1 MRYREA
7 VSEDFSTTAAEAFRA
22 ALEEVR
28 RTLEGAGRRQPDEVR
43 EPLQPYGEPPHGE
56 PRSGGGAASGLGD
69 PRELG
74 ERGALLAL
82 AEAAWRRHVGA
93 LLDTH
98 QVQALMGV
106 GTRQAV
112 SDRARR
118 GGLLMLPTAAGRV
131 GYPAFQ
137 FGPGGQPYAAVP
149 RVLEAFAEVEADP
162 WTVASWFRSPQSL
175 LEHATPAEWLGQ
187 GGRDDTLLEAAR
199 RTAARLAP

>member
-1 MRYREA
+1 M
-7 VSEDFSTTAAEAFRA
+7 SEDFSSTAAEAFRA

-28 RTLEGAGRRQPDEVR
+28 RAMERSRFEGIDEVR
-43 EPLQPYGEPPHGE
+43 EPAAPVDWP
-56 PRSGGGAASGLGD
+56 GGGPPEAGLGD
-69 PRELG
+69 PKELG
-74 ERGALLAL
+74 ERAALLAL

-98 QVQALMGV
+98 QVQAIMGV

-137 FGPGGQPYAAVP
+137 FGPGGQPYPAVP
-149 RVLEAFAEVEADP
+149 RVLELFAEVEAEP
-162 WTVASWFRSPQSL
+162 WTVASWFQSPQTL
-175 LEHATPAEWLGQ
+175 LDDATPAEWLGQ
-187 GGRDDTLLEAAR
+187 GGSDDTLLEAAR
-199 RTAARLAP
+199 RTVARLAH

>member
-1 MRYREA
+1 M
-7 VSEDFSTTAAEAFRA
+7 SEDFSSTAAEAFRA

-28 RTLEGAGRRQPDEVR
+28 RAMERSRFEGIDEVR
-43 EPLQPYGEPPHGE
+43 EPAAPVDWP
-56 PRSGGGAASGLGD
+56 GGGPPGGGPPEAGLGD
-69 PRELG
+69 PKELG
-74 ERGALLAL
+74 ERAALLAL

-98 QVQALMGV
+98 QVQAIMGV

-137 FGPGGQPYAAVP
+137 FGPGGQPYPAVP
-149 RVLEAFAEVEADP
+149 RVLELFAEVEADP
-162 WTVASWFRSPQSL
+162 WTVASWFQSPQTL
-175 LEHATPAEWLGQ
+175 LEDATPAEWLGQ
-187 GGRDDTLLEAAR
+187 GGSDDTLLEAAR
-199 RTAARLAP
+199 RTVARLAH

>member
-1 MRYREA
+1 M
-7 VSEDFSTTAAEAFRA
+7 SEDFDSTAADAFRA

-28 RTLEGAGRRQPDEVR
+28 RAMGRSRFEGTDEVR
-43 EPLQPYGEPPHGE
+43 EPAAPVDWP
-56 PRSGGGAASGLGD
+56 GGGPPEGGLGD

-74 ERGALLAL
+74 ERAALLAV

-137 FGPGGQPYAAVP
+137 FGPGGQPYPAVP
-149 RVLEAFAEVEADP
+149 RVLELFAEVEADP
-162 WTVASWFRSPQSL
+162 WTVASWFRSPQRL
-175 LEHATPAEWLGQ
+175 LEDATPAEWLGQ
-187 GGRDDTLLEAAR
+187 GGSDDTLLEAAR
-199 RTAARLAP
+199 RTVARLAY

>member
-1 MRYREA
+1 M
-7 VSEDFSTTAAEAFRA
+7 SEDFSTTAAEAFRA

-43 EPLQPYGEPPHGE
+43 EPVQPYGEPPREGS
-56 PRSGGGAASGLGD
+56 PPPGLGD

-137 FGPGGQPYAAVP
+137 FGPGGQPYPAVP
-149 RVLEAFAEVEADP
+149 RVLELFAEAEADP
-162 WTVASWFRSPQSL
+162 WTVASWFRSPQAL
-175 LEHATPAEWLGQ
+175 LEHSTPAEWLGR
-187 GGRDDTLLEAAR
+187 GGSDDTLIEAAR
-199 RTAARLAP
+199 RTAARLAH

>member
-1 MRYREA
+1 M
-7 VSEDFSTTAAEAFRA
+7 SEDFSSTAAEAFRA

-28 RTLEGAGRRQPDEVR
+28 RTLARPRYGDADEVR
-43 EPLQPYGEPPHGE
+43 EPAAPFGWQGGEPAE
-56 PRSGGGAASGLGD
+56 GGPPEAGLGD

-74 ERGALLAL
+74 ERAALLAL
-82 AEAAWRRHVGA
+82 AEAARRRHVDA

-118 GGLLMLPTAAGRV
+118 GGLLMLPTTAGRV

-137 FGPGGQPYAAVP
+137 FGPGGQPYPAVP
-149 RVLEAFAEVEADP
+149 RVLEVFAGIEADP
-162 WTVASWFRSPQSL
+162 WTVASWFQRPQAL
-175 LEHATPAEWLGQ
+175 LGDATPAEWLGR
-187 GGRDDTLLEAAR
+187 GGSDDSLLEAAR
-199 RTAARLAP
+199 RTAAKLAH